1 MEERFFFRRSEGDER
16 LLPLVPLTGEVIFES
31 VHQESSKKLLKKF
44 VHRTL
49 ELRLEEIRGEA
60 NWASYLVIL
69 SPGQESEE
77 VRCQVD
83 LDTDGNRAAFAVGYG
98 QSPNL
103 AFNDAVERM
112 QWSEKNEPIR
122 MII

>member
-1 MEERFFFRRSEGDER
+1 MEERFFFRRSESDQ

-31 VHQESSKKLLKKF
+31 IHQDVNKKLLKKF

-49 ELRLEEIRGEA
+49 ELRMEEIRGEA
-60 NWASYLVIL
+60 AWASYLVIL
-69 SPGQESEE
+69 SPGQEAEE

-83 LDTDGNRAAFAVGYG
+83 VETDGNRAAFAVGYG

-112 QWSEKNEPIR
+112 KWSEKRESNR

>member
-1 MEERFFFRRSEGDER
+1 MEERFFFRRSETDSK

-31 VHQESSKKLLKKF
+31 VPREEHKKLLKRF

-60 NWASYLVIL
+60 NWASYLVIF
-69 SPGQESEE
+69 SPGQEAEE

-83 LDTDGNRAAFAVGYG
+83 IETDGNRAAFAVGYG

-112 QWSEKNEPIR
+112 RWSEKREPTR

>member
-1 MEERFFFRRSEGDER
+1 MEERFFFRRSETDGA
-16 LLPLVPLTGEVIFES
+16 LLPLVPLTGEVIFEAVS
-31 VHQESSKKLLKKF
+31 QDENKKLVKKF
-44 VHRTL
+44 VHRVL

-60 NWASYLVIL
+60 NWASYLVIF

-83 LDTDGNRAAFAVGYG
+83 IETDGNRAAFAVGYG
-98 QSPNL
+98 QTPNL

-112 QWSEKNEPIR
+112 QWSEKKKSIR

>member
-1 MEERFFFRRSEGDER
+1 MEERFFFRRSESDRE

-31 VHQESSKKLLKKF
+31 VHQELNKKLLKKF
-44 VHRTL
+44 VHRTI

-69 SPGQESEE
+69 SPGQEADEI
-77 VRCQVD
+77 RCQVD
-83 LDTDGNRAAFAVGYG
+83 VETDGNRAAFAVGYG

-112 QWSEKNEPIR
+112 QWSEKRESTR